1 MDEKL
6 PETPI
11 EIGPT
16 PMPIRHNPVSQNDE
30 SIEEKEEIG
39 PTPIEIGPTPMPK
52 RYNPVSQND
61 ESIEEKE
68 EIGSKQR

>member
-39 PTPIEIGPTPMPK
+39 
-52 RYNPVSQND
+52 
-61 ESIEEKE
+61 
-68 EIGSKQR
+68 SKQR